1 MLPLEPELPDVL
13 GELLLGELDE
23 LPLLPLVPPEAP
35 LEDLLKYASHSV
47 RDTWPSLLVS
57 TDVKLGAEELA
68 LLEPDAPLELE
79 PELDEGELDDGEL
92 ELEPE
97 ADGVDGED
105 EEELLCATAMP
116 DRAKSAA
123 AVAALMT
130 LSFNIGQISFGWV
143 NRTCVTRGC
152 KRRAPYPAYAAF
164 AGALLR
170 HKASRQM

>member
-1 MLPLEPELPDVL
+1 LLVELPELEPLEPVLLPEVL
-13 GELLLGELDE
+13 GEVLGEVDE
-23 LPLLPLVPPEAP
+23 LPELEPLVPPLDAP
-35 LEDLLKYASHSV
+35 LLDLSKWASHSA
-47 RDTWPSLLVS
+47 REMLPSLLVS

-68 LLEPDAPLELE
+68 LLLEPDAP
-79 PELDEGELDDGEL
+79 DEGEDDEDEEGELEL

-130 LSFNIGQISFGWV
+130 LRFNIGRISFGLV
-143 NRTCVTRGC
+143 NRTCVTRRC
-152 KRRAPYPAYAAF
+152 KRRSRHPA
-164 AGALLR
+164 
-170 HKASRQM
+170 

>member
-1 MLPLEPELPDVL
+1 MLVELPELEPLEPLLGVL

-23 LPLLPLVPPEAP
+23 LPELEPLVPPLEAP
-35 LEDLLKYASHSV
+35 LLDLSKWASHSA
-47 RDTWPSLLVS
+47 REMFPSLLVS
-57 TDVKLGAEELA
+57 TEVKLGAEELA
-68 LLEPDAPLELE
+68 LLLEPDDA
-79 PELDEGELDDGEL
+79 GEL

-130 LSFNIGQISFGWV
+130 LRFNIQESPSCG
-143 NRTCVTRGC
+143 
-152 KRRAPYPAYAAF
+152 
-164 AGALLR
+164 
-170 HKASRQM
+170 